1 MKNKIKHSG
10 LNESQVL
17 ENRKK
22 YGDNTLTPPPKVSLW
37 SLYIE
42 KFEDPIVRVLLVA
55 SFLSLIIS
63 FIHWEFAETIGII
76 LAIILSTSI
85 GFWFEVDANRRFDIL
100 NKISDD
106 VLIKVIRDSN
116 VCEIPKKDI
125 VVGDIVILEIGD
137 EIVADGI
144 LLESYSLQVDE
155 SCLTG
160 ELICDKSV
168 EDINTGATYPSNEVL
183 RGTKVMNGH
192 AVMEVSRIGDDT
204 EYGKLANSA
213 SSISSEKT
221 PLNKQ
226 LDKLAKLIGVVGS
239 VLALLTF
246 LVLFFKDIANSSF
259 GLSSIQ
265 LGSVF
270 IVLLFISIASVR
282 VWLPIIYDG
291 MDLLKNKD
299 YNREYFSS
307 IPYYKYILTGLSVSI
322 IILFIG
328 FCFNI
333 NPLDIE
339 NWFSMILAEHMLH
352 YFMIAVTLI
361 VVAVPEGLPMSV
373 AISLALSM
381 RKMLKKNNLVRK
393 MHACET
399 MGAVNVVC
407 TDKTG
412 TLTENKMKVSA
423 SYFIGINNT
432 HLDDS
437 DLSVLVKENIS
448 INSTANLNYEDKE
461 NPTTVGNPTEGAL
474 LHWLYDSGYNYI
486 DLRNSLEIIDQ
497 LPFSTENKYMATLV
511 YSSVYKKR
519 ILYVKGAPEIL
530 IGFAENCKDSRF
542 DYIHESKLIKAKLKS
557 YQQQAM
563 RTLAFAYAFV
573 DENVEVFE
581 DNKLSNIDLILS
593 GIVAIS
599 DPLRGDV
606 KDAINICANAGIDV
620 KIVTG
625 DTKDTALE
633 ISKQIGLVSESNIS
647 ESIISGDDFR
657 NLSDE
662 QAKDVI
668 CDLKVMCRAKPSD
681 KKRLVEL
688 LQSKDLIVSVTG
700 DGTNDAPALNAANV
714 GLSMGSGTAVAKEA
728 SDITLIDDAFSSIV
742 TAIMWGRSIYHN
754 IQRFL
759 LFQLTINF
767 VALSIVFIGAIIGHD
782 VPLTITQMLWVN
794 LIMDT
799 FTAAALASLPV
810 DKAVMNEQPRD
821 NNRFIVTKKMKNNIL
836 AFGAFFIISLFSMM
850 ILWTRSGDFSVYDLT
865 RFFTV
870 FVMLQFWNMFNAKVF
885 LTNRSAFTNIHKE
898 FGFTIVVLLIL
909 LGQFIIVS
917 FGGEV
922 FRTVPLSLKDW
933 LLIIASTSIILWIP
947 ELYRLIQRNK

>member
-1 MKNKIKHSG
+1 MKKSIKYSG
-10 LNESQVL
+10 LNDSQVS
-17 ENRKK
+17 ENRNK
-22 YGDNTLTPPPKVSLW
+22 YGDNTLTPPPKISLW
-37 SLYIE
+37 KLYVE
-42 KFEDPIVRVLLVA
+42 KFEDPIVRILLVA

-76 LAIILSTSI
+76 LAIILSTTI
-85 GFWFEVDANRRFDIL
+85 GFWFEVDANRKFDVL

-106 VLIKVIRDSN
+106 VLIKVVRNSN
-116 VCEIPKKDI
+116 VCEVPKKDI

-144 LLESYSLQVDE
+144 LLESYSLQIDE

-168 EDINTGATYPSNEVL
+168 NSIDSNATYPSNEVL

-192 AVMEVSRIGDDT
+192 AIMEVSRIGDDT

-239 VLALLTF
+239 VLAFLTF
-246 LVLFFKDIANSSF
+246 IVLFFKDLSNSSF
-259 GLSSIQ
+259 DLSNIQ

-270 IVLLFISIASVR
+270 IVLLCISIASVR
-282 VWLPIIYDG
+282 VWLPIVYDG
-291 MDLLKNKD
+291 MDLVKNKD
-299 YNREYFSS
+299 FNRDFFSKIS
-307 IPYYKYILTGLSVSI
+307 YYKYVLTGLSMSI

-328 FCFNI
+328 FCFGI
-333 NPLDIE
+333 NPLDVR
-339 NWFSMILAEHMLH
+339 NWFPVTIAEHMLH

-412 TLTENKMKVSA
+412 TLTENKMKVNA
-423 SYFIGINNT
+423 SSFIGLKNNS
-432 HLDDS
+432 LDDS
-437 DLSVLVKENIS
+437 DFSILVRENIS
-448 INSTANLNYEDKE
+448 INSTANLNFTDKK

-474 LHWLYDSGYNYI
+474 LHWLFDSGYNYI
-486 DLRNSLEIIDQ
+486 DLRDSIQIIDQ
-497 LPFSTENKYMATLV
+497 LPFSTENKYMATIV
-511 YSSVYKKR
+511 YSQYYKKK
-519 ILYVKGAPEIL
+519 ILYVKGAPEIIL
-530 IGFAENCKDSRF
+530 DFSKNSNVSKCDC
-542 DYIHESKLIKAKLKS
+542 ESELNSIRKKLES
-557 YQQQAM
+557 YQKQAM
-563 RTLAFAYAFV
+563 RTLAFAYAFIE
-573 DENVEVFE
+573 DEITVFKN
-581 DNKLSNIDLILS
+581 NKLSDIDLTFS
-593 GIVAIS
+593 GVIAIS
-599 DPLRGDV
+599 DPLRTDV
-606 KDAINICANAGIDV
+606 KDAVEVCANAGIDV
-620 KIVTG
+620 KIITG

-633 ISKQIGLVSESNIS
+633 ISKQIGLVSEDDVSQY
-647 ESIISGDDFR
+647 IISGDDFR

-662 QAKDVI
+662 EANVVI

-742 TAIMWGRSIYHN
+742 TAVMWGRSIYHN

-810 DKAVMNEQPRD
+810 DSAVMKEKPRD
-821 NNRFIVTKKMKNNIL
+821 NNKFIVTKQMRDNIL
-836 AFGAFFIISLFSMM
+836 IFGMFFIISLFSMM
-850 ILWTRSGDFSVYDLT
+850 IVWTRNGEFSVYDLT

-909 LGQFIIVS
+909 LGQFLIVT
-917 FGGEV
+917 FGGDV

-933 LLIIASTSIILWIP
+933 LLIVASTSIILWIP